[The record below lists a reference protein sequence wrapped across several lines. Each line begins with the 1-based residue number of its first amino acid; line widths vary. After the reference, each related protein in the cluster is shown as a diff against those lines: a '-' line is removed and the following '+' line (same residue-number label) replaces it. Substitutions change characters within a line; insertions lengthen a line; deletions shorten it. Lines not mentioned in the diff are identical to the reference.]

1 MMDESGR
8 GEVDSCGDY
17 HLFAQARRLA
27 LPFMCMTNCYDYIYT
42 LLTEIRLHFLDSDRD
57 RLQLEGVVFCA
68 RTANNRPI
76 HRDTFVEKLV
86 GLLRRLF
93 GKM

>member
-1 MMDESGR
+1 MDESGR
-8 GEVDSCGDY
+8 GDVDSRGDY
-17 HLFAQARRLA
+17 PLFAQARLLA
-27 LPFMCMTNCYDYIYT
+27 LPLMCMTNCYDYIYT

-68 RTANNRPI
+68 QTANKCPI